1 MIKDEEILKE
11 GERRERYDPNFRAGF
26 FQGGKFVRDIIA
38 KKNAQLLSAIN
49 AIFSEH
55 DISKNAHPS
64 NYARQIKQIIE
75 RAKQEV
81 K

>member
-26 FQGGKFVRDIIA
+26 FQGGKFVRDIVA
-38 KKNAQLLSAIN
+38 KKNAQLLSALH

-55 DISKNAHPS
+55 DLSKDAHPS
-64 NYARQIKQIIE
+64 NYARQIREAIE
-75 RAKQEV
+75 RAKQEL